1 MSMSPPA
8 IALNRFGLGARPDEA
23 VPGDP
28 KAWLR
33 AQLGRF
39 ETRPPAIATLP
50 GTREIAARYRPN
62 WPGKGR
68 PPAPADKAA
77 RVERNRAMQAL
88 YHAAINARAESA
100 LVTPAPFVERL
111 VHFWSNHFAV
121 SVSKPGLAAF
131 AGAFE
136 AEAIRP
142 HVLGRFE
149 DLLLAAERH
158 IAMQLYLDQASSV
171 GPSSRFATRGT
182 ARNGQQQRPGLNENL
197 AREIMELHT
206 LGVRSGYSQA
216 DVTEFARAMTGWGVA
231 GYGRGSRLDKA
242 EPGTFLF
249 RQQVHEPG
257 PRTILGKTYGEPG
270 EGQALAVLRDLA
282 ASPATARHLAGKL
295 ARHFAGD
302 TPPPALVDR
311 LAAAF
316 TANRGDLASLYRA
329 LIDAPESWAAAPA
342 KFKTPWEWLI
352 SAMRGTGYRSLGGVA
367 VGPTLVQLG
376 QPVWRPGSPAGYD
389 DVAASWIGPDAL
401 LRRVE
406 VAQRIA
412 SRLGDDFEPRA
423 LASKILPGAV
433 GPATAGAI
441 AQADSVATGIALL
454 LVSPDFQRR

>member
-1 MSMSPPA
+1 MSPPA

-39 ETRPPAIATLP
+39 ETRPPTIAALP

-62 WPGKGR
+62 WPGQGA
-68 PPAPADKAA
+68 PPTPADKAA

-171 GPSSRFATRGT
+171 GPSSGFAPRG
-182 ARNGQQQRPGLNENL
+182 AGQGQRRPGLNENL

-216 DVTEFARAMTGWGVA
+216 DVTELARAMTGWGVA

-295 ARHFAGD
+295 AQHFAGD

-316 TANRGDLASLYRA
+316 TATRGDLASLYRA

-352 SAMRGTGYRSLGGVA
+352 SAMRGTGYRSLGGIA